1 MQGDLKMIKESYIK
15 NKVTSILGKL
25 AYREQSKRL
34 ESDRAAARIAN
45 IISQEVDRATE
56 EYKRYIT
63 KLIHATIKKELS

>member
-1 MQGDLKMIKESYIK
+1 MIRESYIK

-45 IISQEVDRATE
+45 IVSQEIERTTE
-56 EYKRYIT
+56 EYKRYLV
-63 KLIHATIKKELS
+63 KFIHETIKRELS